1 MVSVILCTGSHECL
15 MRHEFFFYSKI
26 RKFFVVYVRQKGHMM
41 AEPVFFGMNRRW
53 KWWKTYSPPLIYV
66 HWIEVLT
73 RFHRI
78 NGHSFFHVFNVE
90 LNKFKFQIVPYFF
103 GIWLNFKRKLPFII
117 IIIIIEW
124 HRNQRSDATPFKM
137 RFNAC
142 ISYAPRKY

>member
-1 MVSVILCTGSHECL
+1 MHGFTWMLNETRVFFLFKNPQIFRCLCSAKRSYDGRTS
-15 MRHEFFFYSKI
+15 
-26 RKFFVVYVRQKGHMM
+26 
-41 AEPVFFGMNRRW
+41 FFGMNRRW